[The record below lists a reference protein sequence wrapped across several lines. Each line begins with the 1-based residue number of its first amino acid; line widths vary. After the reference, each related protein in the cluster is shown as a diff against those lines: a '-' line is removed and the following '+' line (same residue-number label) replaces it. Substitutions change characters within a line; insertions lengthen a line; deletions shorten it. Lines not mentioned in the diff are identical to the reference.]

1 MSCVLARF
9 MKMRSGNS
17 RVAIMANKDTLEM
30 RNAEGAEGSPNVSYA
45 AVVDPPRRSTRSG
58 AAPHAAS
65 PVGGGNKAVA
75 DDTLGAKPAKPPSP
89 PAPATDAAPAE
100 DGPPPPAT
108 KEQLAAKDA
117 EIHDLEQQLANH
129 PASQQLKADKADP
142 PSPPTQYSVATSENN
157 KIKLTHGPKPKA
169 DSTTGLTWVG
179 YCIEGCVC
187 ATCVAKRAEP
197 SKTEMHNSKRVSK
210 EPSS

>member
-1 MSCVLARF
+1 M
-9 MKMRSGNS
+9 GNTE
-17 RVAIMANKDTLEM
+17 AAD
-30 RNAEGAEGSPNVSYA
+30 GSPKVSYA
-45 AVVDPPRRSTRSG
+45 AVVDSPRRSTRSR

-75 DDTLGAKPAKPPSP
+75 DDTLGAKQARPPSP

-100 DGPPPPAT
+100 DGMPPPAT

-169 DSTTGLTWVG
+169 DSTTGLKWVG

-197 SKTEMHNSKRVSK
+197 SKTAMLDSKRVSK
-210 EPSS
+210 KPSG